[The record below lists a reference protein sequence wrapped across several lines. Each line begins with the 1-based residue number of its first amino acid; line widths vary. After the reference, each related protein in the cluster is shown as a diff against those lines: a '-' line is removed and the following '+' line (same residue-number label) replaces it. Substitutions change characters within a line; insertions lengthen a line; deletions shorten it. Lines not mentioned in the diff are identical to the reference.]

1 MFGFFWFQD
10 SNSNDIELKK
20 NFCFFFSNIMP
31 EMDNKNIHKQIND
44 ENNKANIRS
53 DSNDSIKLL
62 NHLDDLMTMCE
73 EKLKSLTIELIH
85 INGNNSFIFFLFF

>member
-1 MFGFFWFQD
+1 
-10 SNSNDIELKK
+10 
-20 NFCFFFSNIMP
+20 MP

-73 EKLKSLTIELIH
+73 EKLQSLTIELIH
-85 INGNNSFIFFLFF
+85 INGNNSFIFFCFFNNNFVISVFLFTIAIMFELNQP

>member
-1 MFGFFWFQD
+1 
-10 SNSNDIELKK
+10 
-20 NFCFFFSNIMP
+20 MP

-73 EKLKSLTIELIH
+73 EKLQSLTIELIH
-85 INGNNSFIFFLFF
+85 INAIMFELNQP